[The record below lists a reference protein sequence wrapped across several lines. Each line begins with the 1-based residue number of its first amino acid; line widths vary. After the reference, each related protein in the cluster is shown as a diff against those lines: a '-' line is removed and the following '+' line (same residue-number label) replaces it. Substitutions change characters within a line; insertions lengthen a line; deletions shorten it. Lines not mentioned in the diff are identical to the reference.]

1 MTDLDIDFVR
11 SQFPAF
17 SAPELYKK
25 SFFENA
31 GGSFAAA
38 GVISRLNRF
47 YISRKVQ
54 PYANNEDSSLGGE
67 EMDEARNGISF
78 LLNVE
83 PDTLHF
89 GPSTSQNTYVL
100 AQAFKNHKSNRKVV
114 VVTNQDHEANSG
126 SWRRLEKDGFAIR
139 EWRVN
144 SLTGSLDV
152 NDLHNLLDEEVL
164 LVAFPHCSNIVG
176 EINPVKE
183 ICSLVRN
190 VGAYSCVDGV
200 SYAPH
205 GFSNISDLAPDIYM
219 FSAYKTYGTHLGIMY
234 ISDTLNKTLENQGH
248 YFNKGSSEK
257 RFTPAGPDHAQIAAS
272 AGIVDYIKIVHEH
285 HFTDRPDPKLVTQRV
300 HKMQRK
306 HETKLLEPLLDYLR
320 KKSGLSVLGSTSIKG
335 RVPTVALDLKE
346 RGKQIAVNLAND
358 GIMADCGDFYAVR
371 LLEALGVNL
380 KYGVLRLSFVH
391 YTSEQ
396 DVEKLISS
404 LDRNLK

>member
-1 MTDLDIDFVR
+1 MTDLNIDFVR

-17 SAPELYKK
+17 SAPELYEK

-31 GGSFAAA
+31 GGSFATEA
-38 GVISRLNRF
+38 VISRLNRF

-54 PYANNEDSSLGGE
+54 PYANYEASLLGGQ
-67 EMDEARNGISF
+67 EMDEARDGMSA
-78 LLNVE
+78 LLNVP

-100 AQAFKNHKSNRKVV
+100 AQAIKNHNSCRKVI

-126 SWRRLEKDGFAIR
+126 SWRKLDKAGFVIR

-144 SLTGSLDV
+144 SLTGSLDIK
-152 NDLHNLLDEEVL
+152 DLHNLLDEKVL
-164 LVAFPHCSNIVG
+164 LVAFPHCSNIIG
-176 EINPVKE
+176 EINPVKA
-183 ICSLVRN
+183 ICSLARN
-190 VGAYSCVDGV
+190 VGAYTCVDGV

-205 GFSNISDLAPDIYM
+205 GFSDINDLAPDIYM

-234 ISDTLNKTLENQGH
+234 ISDDLNKRLENQGH
-248 YFNKGSSEK
+248 YFNQNSSIK
-257 RFTPAGPDHAQIAAS
+257 RFTPSGPDHAQIAAS
-272 AGIVDYIKIVHEH
+272 AGIADYITSLYEH
-285 HFTDRPDPKLVTQRV
+285 HFNDRPVSNLVTQRV
-300 HKMQRK
+300 HELQRK

-320 KKSGLSVLGSTSIKG
+320 KKSGLRVLGSTSVES

-346 RGKQIAVNLAND
+346 RGKQVAKSLAKD

-380 KYGVLRLSFVH
+380 KHGVLRLSFVH

-396 DVEKLISS
+396 DVEKLIRA
-404 LDRNLK
+404 LEKNL